1 MEARMPASGDGRSVD
16 GRIRSS
22 WHQSSAAR
30 AIRIRY
36 PIVQGPFGGGLSS
49 TALAAEVSNLGG
61 LGSYGAR
68 GHTPQQIREV
78 VADIRRQ
85 TSSPF
90 AMNLWMSVADGDA
103 SLVTRAQFERALAP
117 LLPLYRYFEVE
128 PPAYA
133 PTPAPRVDEQI
144 EALIE
149 LRVPV
154 FSFVFGVPDEAVLLE
169 CRRRTIV
176 TIGAAT
182 TVDEAVALEAAGVDI
197 VVASGFEAGGH
208 RPSFLRSADAS
219 LIGLFA
225 LVPQVADAVRVPV
238 IAAGGIAD
246 GRTVAAALT
255 LGAAGVQV
263 GSAFLAC
270 EESNAAPVHRAA
282 LLGPNR
288 RDTVLT
294 RAFSGRLARGLRN
307 RLAEYLE
314 SIPTVPP
321 YPVPSELLAPLRR
334 AALSRDSA
342 DMMPLFG
349 GQGAPLL
356 RHRRAKDV
364 FAALVAET
372 DSVFRAGDEGFLPSY
387 AEYSTARR
395 SGGCP

>member
-1 MEARMPASGDGRSVD
+1 MWMEARMPAGGERPPAAA
-16 GRIRSS
+16 
-22 WHQSSAAR
+22 SALG
-30 AIRIRY
+30 IRY

-49 TALAAEVSNLGG
+49 AALTAEVSNLGG

-68 GHTPQQIREV
+68 GHSPQQIREV
-78 VADIRRQ
+78 VADIRRR

-90 AMNLWMSVADGDA
+90 AVNLWVSAADDGA
-103 SLVTRAQFERALAP
+103 SLITREQFERALVP

-133 PTPAPRVDEQI
+133 PTPSPRVDEQI
-144 EALIE
+144 DALID

-154 FSFVFGVPDEAVLLE
+154 FSFVFGVPDAAILVE
-169 CRRRTIV
+169 CRRRSIV

-182 TVDEAVALEAAGVDI
+182 TVDEAIALEAAGVNI
-197 VVASGFEAGGH
+197 VVASGLEAGGH
-208 RPSFLRSADAS
+208 RPSFLRSAESS

-225 LVPQVADAVRVPV
+225 LVPQVADAVRIPV

-255 LGAAGVQV
+255 LGATGVQV

-282 LLGPNR
+282 LLGTDR

-314 SIPTVPP
+314 AIPAVLP

-334 AALSRDSA
+334 AAISRDSA
-342 DMMPLFG
+342 DMMALFG
-349 GQGAPLL
+349 GQGAQLL
-356 RHRRAKDV
+356 RHRQAKDV
-364 FAALVAET
+364 FEALISETYAALGRAESMT
-372 DSVFRAGDEGFLPSY
+372 NQF
-387 AEYSTARR
+387 
-395 SGGCP
+395 